1 MIATTP
7 RAAVTGH
14 LKPRERATR
23 SAHFAVPL
31 LAIGAAVLSCACGP
45 SAAEQKA
52 KFDEI
57 QKKAEDRV
65 AQIEKQSK
73 EALAT
78 AQKKIEELEQ
88 KVNEAGTQA
97 KAEAKAEAEEEV
109 NKAHA
114 EADKLAAEAQKA
126 LAKARAAYKEEE
138 RHDLAATSKEF
149 DELRA
154 KAAKAPAKT
163 KPQIDKMVKDVV
175 TKRDAAAKEILEI
188 DKATLETLRVAKAK
202 VDQKL
207 ALFKQGV
214 KALHTKLP

>member
-14 LKPRERATR
+14 LKPRERAPR

-45 SAAEQKA
+45 SSAEQKA

-88 KVNEAGTQA
+88 KVNEASTQ
-97 KAEAKAEAEEEV
+97 AKAEAEEEV

-126 LAKARAAYKEEE
+126 LAKARSAYKEEE
-138 RHDLAATSKEF
+138 RH
-149 DELRA
+149 EL
-154 KAAKAPAKT
+154 
-163 KPQIDKMVKDVV
+163 
-175 TKRDAAAKEILEI
+175 
-188 DKATLETLRVAKAK
+188 
-202 VDQKL
+202 
-207 ALFKQGV
+207 
-214 KALHTKLP
+214 